1 MKKILI
7 FLQISILLVSCKTNE
22 SDNQADTSEENMQS
36 VLYQEVISGHDEVM
50 PKLQDISSLME
61 RLEAKIGEM
70 EQKSGGEEELTQLRN
85 QMQMLGDADESMMQW
100 MRNFETKYEGWEED
114 KIIKYLEEEKQKIT
128 NVAVE
133 VNSAIEGA
141 RELLN

>member
-1 MKKILI
+1 
-7 FLQISILLVSCKTNE
+7 
-22 SDNQADTSEENMQS
+22 MQS

-100 MRNFETKYEGWEED
+100 MRSFQTKYEGWEEE
-114 KIIKYLEEEKQKIT
+114 KIIKYLEEEKLKIT

-133 VNSAIEGA
+133 VNNAIEGA

>member
-22 SDNQADTSEENMQS
+22 SDTQADTSEENMQA

-70 EQKSGGEEELTQLRN
+70 EQNSGGEEELNQLRN

-133 VNSAIEGA
+133 VNTAIEGA